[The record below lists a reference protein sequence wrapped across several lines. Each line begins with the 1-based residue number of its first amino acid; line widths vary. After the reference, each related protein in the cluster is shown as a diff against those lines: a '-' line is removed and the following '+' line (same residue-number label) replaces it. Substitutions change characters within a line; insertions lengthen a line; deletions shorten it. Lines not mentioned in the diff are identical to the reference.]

1 VAPEQYI
8 DIQFVRTK
16 EGETRHPLIGELAGV
31 GSLWEPFSSVPTLK
45 DLRDNIEKHLAYH
58 RDTYVARQDR
68 PWDAPRAR
76 LWILSPSLEDPK
88 HPIKEVRDLSV
99 ALGALGFAPDQARGP
114 GFWTLP
120 WGFNVGLIVLDALP
134 DTDDTVCLRLLGR
147 GVTLERA
154 AHRLRARAAQDDK
167 QILQTLHTWGLYQ
180 QIFGANDPWIQE
192 MIMQLNVDKAMEMIL
207 QKLSADLEPQIA
219 QRLEPQIA
227 QRLETQIRQRIEAE
241 VRREVEAKIRQ
252 ELEVKIR
259 QELLALASKPAEP
272 QEG

>member
-1 VAPEQYI
+1 MFAC
-8 DIQFVRTK
+8 
-16 EGETRHPLIGELAGV
+16 
-31 GSLWEPFSSVPTLK
+31 PF
-45 DLRDNIEKHLAYH
+45 A
-58 RDTYVARQDR
+58 
-68 PWDAPRAR
+68 
-76 LWILSPSLEDPK
+76 PSLEDPK

-192 MIMQLNVDKAMEMIL
+192 MIMQLDADKALEMIS
-207 QKLSADLEPQIA
+207 QKLYEDFRQKFMEQLRQSQEPELGLELTAKIQ
-219 QRLEPQIA
+219 QHLEA
-227 QRLETQIRQRIEAE
+227 KLRQGMGAELRQMLEAE
-241 VRREVEAKIRQ
+241 
-252 ELEVKIR
+252 LR